1 MKVKQ
6 FKKSRVSDPLKQ
18 VKNKF
23 IVYLKTKL
31 FVLVRRKQFAE
42 KIDTLKDKLSEK
54 ARDLVVKVEGDFLKT
69 ADQKINSIQNT
80 LNKLTNE

>member
-1 MKVKQ
+1 MIKQ
-6 FKKSRVSDPLKQ
+6 LKKSKVTDPLEQ

-23 IVYLKTKL
+23 IVYLSTKL
-31 FVLVRRKQFAE
+31 FVLERRKAMAK

-54 ARDLVVKVEGDFLKT
+54 ARDLFVKVEGDFLKT
-69 ADQKINSIQNT
+69 ADQQINSIKNT

>member
-1 MKVKQ
+1 MKQ
-6 FKKSRVSDPLKQ
+6 FKKSKVTDPLKQ

-23 IVYLKTKL
+23 IVYLSTKL
-31 FVLVRRKQFAE
+31 FVLERRKAMAK

-54 ARDLVVKVEGDFLKT
+54 ARDLFVKVEGDFLKT
-69 ADQKINSIQNT
+69 ADQQIDSIKNT